1 MSSSRPFLSTSV
13 LRSKSI
19 EAELYSPRMN
29 VLLQIE
35 QISRRIYTP
44 SSAYVNIPND
54 ISPCYGIKED
64 RLDRFRTRK
73 KRRMTGIC
81 VENAYLDILS

>member
-19 EAELYSPRMN
+19 EAELYSPRIN

-44 SSAYVNIPND
+44 SSTYVNIPND
-54 ISPCYGIKED
+54 ITPIMVSRRIGSIDSGRGRNEE
-64 RLDRFRTRK
+64 RL
-73 KRRMTGIC
+73 
-81 VENAYLDILS
+81 VSV